1 MTDQVKR
8 ILLVEDNP
16 NDVELTLLALAH
28 HNLAN
33 EVIVT
38 RDGEEALDYLY
49 RRGAFQKRDAGNPA
63 VVLLD
68 LKMPKMDGMQ
78 VLKQLKTDPDLKTI
92 PVVVLTSSL
101 EQRDLVESYHLGVNA
116 YVVKPVDFH
125 EFVDAVKEL
134 GLFWSIINVPPPR
147 NGAARSDNTIECE
160 PGS

>member
-1 MTDQVKR
+1 VKR
-8 ILLVEDNP
+8 ILLVEDNA
-16 NDVELTLLALAH
+16 NDVELTLEALAN

-38 RDGEEALDYLY
+38 RNGEEALDYLY
-49 RRGAFQKRDAGNPA
+49 RRGAFQMREEGNPA

-68 LKMPKMDGMQ
+68 LKMPKVDGMEVLRQ
-78 VLKQLKTDPDLKTI
+78 VKGDPDLKTV

-101 EQRDLVESYHLGVNA
+101 EERDLVESYHLGVNA

-125 EFVDAVKEL
+125 EFVVAVKEL

-147 NGAARSDNTIECE
+147 NGAARNDTKIVSNSGLLD
-160 PGS
+160 